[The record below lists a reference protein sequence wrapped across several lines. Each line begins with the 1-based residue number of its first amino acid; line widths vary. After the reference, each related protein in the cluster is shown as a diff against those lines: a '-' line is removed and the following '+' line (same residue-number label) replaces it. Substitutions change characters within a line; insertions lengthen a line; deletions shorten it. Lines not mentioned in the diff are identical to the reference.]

1 MRNEVVV
8 KTRTYLLRHQ
18 LYRVHSAGHRASTPI
33 LFLHGFLGEGEDFAP
48 LLNRLA
54 QDHYVLAVDFLG
66 HGRSAIPANVRR
78 MTMAQTLC
86 DLRAL
91 LMQLSLPSVH
101 LCGYSMGGRIAL
113 AFALRYP
120 QQVTSLV
127 LESASPGLATAE
139 ERDLRIEQDRRL
151 AKRAVQDGMW
161 NFVAEWEKIPL
172 FASQQ
177 RLAQNVWEKQRKTRL
192 RQRARG
198 VAMSLLGIGTGAQP
212 SYWEC
217 LTTLQRPTLIM
228 TGELD
233 GKFSSIAQKMLEK
246 NSKFQACTFVDT
258 GHNIHIEQTA
268 LYASV
273 IREFVDSHK

>member
-1 MRNEVVV
+1 MRNDVVV
-8 KTRTYLLRHQ
+8 TTRTYLLRHQ
-18 LYRVHSAGHRASTPI
+18 LYRVHSAGHRTSTPI
-33 LFLHGFLGEGEDFAP
+33 LFLHGFLGEGEDFKP
-48 LLNRLA
+48 LLKRLA
-54 QDHYVLAVDFLG
+54 KNHYVLAVDFLG

-86 DLRAL
+86 DLHAL
-91 LMQLSLPSVH
+91 LMHLSLPKVH

-120 QQVTSLV
+120 QHVVSLV

-151 AKRAVQDGMW
+151 AERLLNDGMQK
-161 NFVAEWEKIPL
+161 FVATWETTPL
-172 FASQQ
+172 FASQKKLLQ
-177 RLAQNVWEKQRKTRL
+177 CVWERQRRTRL

-212 SYWEC
+212 SYWER
-217 LTTLQRPTLIM
+217 LITLNRPTLIM

-233 GKFSSIAQKMLEK
+233 GKFSSIAHKMLEK
-246 NSKFQACTFVDT
+246 NSKFQACTFAHT
-258 GHNIHIEQTA
+258 GHNIHIEQIER
-268 LYASV
+268 YASV
-273 IREFVDSHK
+273 IRDFVDSHK